1 MFQEKLEK
9 AKNANVEKV
18 ISAKFELGA
27 SSTSNASLMTD
38 SQNTDSSNKYDD
50 RLKKAICLLGRIQ
63 VRIGVIFFSFP
74 NYLFFLA
81 FSIKRGMHVISLVTI
96 SVRIIFF

>member
-27 SSTSNASLMTD
+27 SSTSNASLTTD
-38 SQNTDSSNKYDD
+38 SQNTDSSNKSDD
-50 RLKKAICLLGRIQ
+50 RLKKDICLLGRIQ
-63 VRIGVIFFSFP
+63 VRIGVNFFFIFKLFIFFGV
-74 NYLFFLA
+74 
-81 FSIKRGMHVISLVTI
+81 FS
-96 SVRIIFF
+96 